1 MGVTPIFSAKAIKFG
16 RSHISQTETR
26 EGIVLVFHFF
36 CFDLGKSIT
45 FAVHSHCTV
54 TLSVV

>member
-1 MGVTPIFSAKAIKFG
+1 MGVTPIFSAKVIKFG

-36 CFDLGKSIT
+36 ALTWENT

>member
-1 MGVTPIFSAKAIKFG
+1 MTPIFSAKVIKFG

>member
-1 MGVTPIFSAKAIKFG
+1 MGVTPIFSAKVIKFG

-36 CFDLGKSIT
+36 ALTWEK
-45 FAVHSHCTV
+45 ASHLQFIHTAQ
-54 TLSVV
+54 